1 MAWQRKIPFGYQMR
15 HGVIACEQDEA
26 EAVKRIFALYL
37 QSESLQR
44 IAKAMTQSG
53 IRYHQ
58 HTEQWNKHMVKRI
71 LENGH
76 YLGDEQYPRLIDS
89 DAYLAVRLLKED
101 KNVHAPCAV
110 NHDIREKVVCV
121 HCGARMVRSMKY
133 RKNARWEC
141 GSCSHSMTV
150 SDGTLTSAV
159 DRLLDTLVRDPQCLA
174 EPIPPAPAPS
184 QNAFRIMNELT
195 NAFNRG
201 TESSEYLRSLIFA
214 VAAERYNELPDT
226 TLQYKLDRLRAR
238 VESGECDKLLR
249 QELLKT
255 AVRAIRLTSRAD
267 ITLELVNGQIVDA
280 DGKEARE
287 T

>member
-1 MAWQRKIPFGYQMR
+1 MAWQRKIPFGYKMR

-44 IAKAMTQSG
+44 IAEAMTRDG
-53 IRYHQ
+53 VRYHR
-58 HTEQWNKHMVKRI
+58 HTEQWNKHMVKRV
-71 LENGH
+71 LENAH
-76 YLGDEQYPRLIDS
+76 YLGDEQYPRIIDS
-89 DAYLAVRLLKED
+89 DAYLAARLLKED

-110 NHDIREKVVCV
+110 NHDIREKAVCG
-121 HCGARMVRSMKY
+121 HCGAKMTRSMKY
-133 RKNARWEC
+133 RKSARWEC
-141 GSCSHSMTV
+141 GNCSHSMTV
-150 SDGTLTSAV
+150 SDETLTSTV
-159 DRLLDTLVRDPQCLA
+159 NGFIDVLMHDPRPLA
-174 EPIPPAPAPS
+174 APIPPAPAPA

-201 TESSEYLRSLIFA
+201 SESPEYLRSLIFA
-214 VAAERYNELPDT
+214 AAAERYNELPDT

-238 VESGECDKLLR
+238 LESGEYDESLR

-267 ITLELVNGQIVDA
+267 ITLELVNGQFIDA
-280 DGKEARE
+280 NGKEARE
-287 T
+287 A